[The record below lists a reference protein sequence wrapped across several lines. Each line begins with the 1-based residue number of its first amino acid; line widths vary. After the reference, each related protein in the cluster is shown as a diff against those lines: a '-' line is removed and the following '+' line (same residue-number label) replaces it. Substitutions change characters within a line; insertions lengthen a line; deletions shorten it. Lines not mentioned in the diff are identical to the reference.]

1 MTKRFAFYIMVSG
14 IKNLSFGK
22 RKENF
27 MKNKKAK
34 PMTIVCIALAILSA
48 VLFSLLISE
57 TAKRREAETD
67 LKNHYSSLIE
77 SAKDNFERY
86 LETGEE
92 RLYDYGTS
100 DIGAIAG
107 IYWLMDEP
115 KDSTHSLLLIA
126 QGRLIDSGAEKCREA
141 LPYLI
146 EALDRALEGNE
157 ASFDLHL
164 QYFRNHTH
172 ND

>member
-1 MTKRFAFYIMVSG
+1 
-14 IKNLSFGK
+14 
-22 RKENF
+22 

-34 PMTIVCIALAILSA
+34 SMTVVCIALAVLST
-48 VLFSLLISE
+48 LMLGFLLKE
-57 TAKRREAETD
+57 TAKRREAETQLHD
-67 LKNHYSSLIE
+67 HYVSLLE
-77 SAKDNFERY
+77 SAKDCLERY
-86 LETGEE
+86 LETGDE
-92 RLYDYGTS
+92 RLYYYGTS
-100 DIGAIAG
+100 DIGSIEG
-107 IYWLMDEP
+107 IYWLMDDPQE
-115 KDSTHSLLLIA
+115 SIHSLLLIA

-172 ND
+172 AD

>member
-1 MTKRFAFYIMVSG
+1 
-14 IKNLSFGK
+14 
-22 RKENF
+22 
-27 MKNKKAK
+27 MKNNKTK
-34 PMTIVCIALAILSA
+34 PVTIACIALAVLSA
-48 VLFSLLISE
+48 ALLFLLLKE
-57 TAKRREAETD
+57 NAKRREAETE
-67 LKNHYSSLIE
+67 LKNHYFSLIE
-77 SAKDNFERY
+77 SAKDYFERY

-92 RLYDYGTS
+92 RLHDYGTS

-115 KDSTHSLLLIA
+115 KDSTYSLLLIA

-172 ND
+172 AD